1 MKLHWIYLLLL
12 VTSKNV
18 LAETNW
24 EELQEIAKNP
34 KYVTA
39 INTQTRAELKLVE
52 LAKGR
57 YRLDSFKV
65 VPLHQMVFTYE
76 SSRELKE
83 LCRGYF
89 ENRNKKF
96 KAKLTF
102 SKNNEINFSSFVLEN
117 GEKLGIDMIENP
129 FVASELKVRDLS
141 ENDQTIWIDK
151 TLDSIKMGGNVNQYY
166 LNLFNQHIKNSVSDV
181 VEIDLSELN
190 GLACDIGLGN
200 IKPEI
205 SANLTFERAL
215 PLVSFWL
222 KREIFAEV
230 ANHYVQIAKSAQ
242 LKKEDAKIN
251 EKNQLILGWSLA
263 LAEMSSRSVEESLL
277 SKVLKSENRRGDLLK
292 ALVKMKEG
300 ENLEKSW
307 RNTFEIEVPKM
318 KLVTRLFPHISG
330 DVEVRNID

>member
-117 GEKLGIDMIENP
+117 GEKLGINMIENP

-166 LNLFNQHIKNSVSDV
+166 LSLFNQHIKNSVSDV

>member
-1 MKLHWIYLLLL
+1 MKILCVYILLLM
-12 VTSKNV
+12 TYTNTF
-18 LAETNW
+18 AETNW

-39 INTQTRAELKLVE
+39 INTQTRSELKLVE

-76 SSRELKE
+76 SRRELKE

-102 SKNNEINFSSFVLEN
+102 SKNNEINFSSFVLET
-117 GEKLGIDMIENP
+117 GEKLEIDMIENP
-129 FVASELKVRDLS
+129 VVTSELKVRDLS

-166 LNLFNQHIKNSVSDV
+166 LNLFNEHIKNSTSDV

-190 GLACDIGLGN
+190 GLACDVGLGN

-222 KREIFAEV
+222 KRELFAEI
-230 ANHYVQIAKSAQ
+230 ANHYVQIAKTAQ

-251 EKNQLILGWSLA
+251 EKNQLVLGWSLA
-263 LAEMSSRSVEESLL
+263 LAEMSSRSAEESLL

-292 ALVKMKEG
+292 ALVKTKDG

-307 RNTFEIEVPKM
+307 RNTFEVEVPKM